1 MLPVRPADLG
11 VGMERYVSR
20 PLKVFI
26 VDDHDIVRR
35 GLEDLLGNKRDI
47 SVVGGS
53 GSATEA
59 VRMIARSRPDVMM
72 LDLHLR
78 DGSGVTV
85 CRQVRKADP
94 SIKGLLLT
102 AAEDEEALVS
112 AVVAGAHGYVLKESR
127 TSELVGALRRLGSG
141 ELLLDPAVSRRV
153 VGWLQGQRYD
163 AKLSARERETIE
175 YVLSGLDGRK
185 AGDPV
190 DASDEKLEPEVG
202 DLVRNLVWTSAHR

>member
-1 MLPVRPADLG
+1 
-11 VGMERYVSR
+11 MERYGAR

-59 VRMIARSRPDVMM
+59 VRKIARSRPDVMM
-72 LDLHLR
+72 LDLHMR

-94 SIKGLLLT
+94 AIKGLLLT
-102 AAEDEEALVS
+102 AAEDDEALTS

-127 TSELVGALRRLGSG
+127 TIELVDALRRLGSG
-141 ELLLDPAVSRRV
+141 EPLLRAPDVRRV
-153 VGWLQGQRYD
+153 VAWLTTQRAD
-163 AKLSARERETIE
+163 AKLSGRERRTID
-175 YVLSGLDGRK
+175 YVLSGLEGTQP
-185 AGDPV
+185 GDPV
-190 DASDEKLEPEVG
+190 DASDEELEPEVG

>member
-1 MLPVRPADLG
+1 
-11 VGMERYVSR
+11 MERYVPR

-53 GSATEA
+53 GSATES

-85 CRQVRKADP
+85 CRQVRRFDP

-102 AAEDEEALVS
+102 AAEDDEALAS
-112 AVVAGAHGYVLKESR
+112 AVVAGAHGYLLKESR
-127 TSELVGALRRLGSG
+127 SSELVDALR
-141 ELLLDPAVSRRV
+141 
-153 VGWLQGQRYD
+153 
-163 AKLSARERETIE
+163 
-175 YVLSGLDGRK
+175 
-185 AGDPV
+185 
-190 DASDEKLEPEVG
+190 
-202 DLVRNLVWTSAHR
+202 

>member
-1 MLPVRPADLG
+1 MD
-11 VGMERYVSR
+11 RYGAR
-20 PLKVFI
+20 PLTVFI

-53 GSATEA
+53 GSAAEA
-59 VRMIARSRPDVMM
+59 VRKIARSRPDVMM
-72 LDLHLR
+72 LDLHMR

-94 SIKGLLLT
+94 GIKGLLLT
-102 AAEDEEALVS
+102 AAEDEEALAS

-127 TSELVGALRRLGSG
+127 TRELVDALRRLGSG
-141 ELLLDPAVSRRV
+141 EALLRAPESRRV
-153 VGWLQGQRYD
+153 VEWLSVQRND
-163 AKLSARERETIE
+163 AKLSERERRVID
-175 YVLSGLDGRK
+175 YVLAGLEGRQP
-185 AGDPV
+185 GDPV
-190 DASDEKLEPEVG
+190 DASDEVLEAEVG

>member
-1 MLPVRPADLG
+1 
-11 VGMERYVSR
+11 MERYLAR

-53 GSATEA
+53 GSAMEA
-59 VRMIARSRPDVMM
+59 VRMIPRARPDVMM
-72 LDLHLR
+72 LDLHMR

-102 AAEDEEALVS
+102 AAEDDEALAS

-127 TSELVGALRRLGSG
+127 TLDLVDALRRLGSG
-141 ELLLDPAVSRRV
+141 ELLLEASASRRV
-153 VGWLQGQRYD
+153 VDWLKGQQNG
-163 AKLSARERETIE
+163 AKLSVLERRTIA
-175 YVLSGLDGRK
+175 YVLSGLEDTK
-185 AGDPV
+185 PGDPV
-190 DASDEKLEPEVG
+190 DVSDEHLESEVG
-202 DLVRNLVWTSAHR
+202 DLVRNLVWTSARR